1 MKLARDVK
9 RQTAG
14 SLDRYAVL
22 RQKVCVNADRA
33 LGKPTVTDKRRF
45 DAEGGENGDEKA
57 QRGTGFTAIDR
68 DALGR
73 RARRNAQ
80 HAVFFR
86 FHRAAHGAHAVQC
99 SFHIRAVV
107 NGPDT
112 ARRFAQ
118 RRRKQCAV
126 RGTFAWGNAHFALNV
141 GGAVGH
147 LCHSITLFLHK
158 FISLYLT

>member
-22 RQKVCVNADRA
+22 RQKVCVNANRA

-57 QRGTGFTAIDR
+57 QRRTDSPQSTVTL
-68 DALGR
+68 LGC
-73 RARRNAQ
+73 RARRDAQ

-86 FHRAAHGAHAVQC
+86 FHRAAHGAHAV
-99 SFHIRAVV
+99 
-107 NGPDT
+107 
-112 ARRFAQ
+112 
-118 RRRKQCAV
+118 
-126 RGTFAWGNAHFALNV
+126 
-141 GGAVGH
+141 
-147 LCHSITLFLHK
+147 
-158 FISLYLT
+158 

>member
-33 LGKPTVTDKRRF
+33 LGKSAVTDKRRF

-73 RARRNAQ
+73 RARCPCRLKSESPAEYTQ
-80 HAVFFR
+80 A
-86 FHRAAHGAHAVQC
+86 
-99 SFHIRAVV
+99 
-107 NGPDT
+107 
-112 ARRFAQ
+112 ARR
-118 RRRKQCAV
+118 
-126 RGTFAWGNAHFALNV
+126 G
-141 GGAVGH
+141 
-147 LCHSITLFLHK
+147 
-158 FISLYLT
+158 

>member
-57 QRGTGFTAIDR
+57 QRRTRFTAIDR
-68 DALGR
+68 DALGC
-73 RARRNAQ
+73 RARRDAQ
-80 HAVFFR
+80 HAIFFR
-86 FHRAAHGAHAVQC
+86 FHRAAHGAHAV
-99 SFHIRAVV
+99 
-107 NGPDT
+107 
-112 ARRFAQ
+112 
-118 RRRKQCAV
+118 
-126 RGTFAWGNAHFALNV
+126 
-141 GGAVGH
+141 
-147 LCHSITLFLHK
+147 
-158 FISLYLT
+158 